1 MPTMGH
7 PSQFLVLKMEESS
20 DPCILTSPRFNH
32 KTAAEDVHFTSVFDD
47 SNSEEADLSSSPI
60 RNKHDIGQFRGKEAD
75 LHLNGESKYKISP
88 AHGTRGILSVWLKIH
103 MFA

>member
-1 MPTMGH
+1 MPTSAY
-7 PSQFLVLKMEESS
+7 PSQCLVLKMEESS

-60 RNKHDIGQFRGKEAD
+60 RNKHDIGQFHGKEAD
-75 LHLNGESKYKISP
+75 LHLNGESNYKISP